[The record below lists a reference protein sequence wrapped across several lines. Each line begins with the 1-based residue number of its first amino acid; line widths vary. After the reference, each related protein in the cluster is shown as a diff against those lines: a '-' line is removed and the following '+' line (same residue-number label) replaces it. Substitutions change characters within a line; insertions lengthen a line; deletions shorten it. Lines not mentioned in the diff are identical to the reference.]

1 MIDRRD
7 FLKFA
12 GAVIPSWGLIPIAS
26 AQTSLYT
33 GPIYIG
39 VHASG
44 GIDASS
50 WFDPRETDP
59 TMNNYAA
66 AGTPA
71 VVAGKIRAAPMGN
84 NATFVQRYFQQML
97 VLNGVN
103 SETNSHD
110 DGTRAHATGMLAMNY
125 PNLSEL
131 FAYTHGKSLPMPWLN
146 GGGMSTSV
154 GLSPAVPMPDGNNF
168 RTLLSPNSASATND
182 FMKAGDIEK
191 VLAARGERLK
201 AQQTA
206 GTLIPRAAGV
216 NAQFDGA
223 TNSRALL
230 RRVSEFLPATFD
242 NAAHVGLVAAQSGIT
257 ASLQFSSGGFDGHGQ
272 LAQSYNGANGS
283 LTRLTDLL
291 DYILTRSGQ
300 LGIADRVVIRVYSE
314 FGRTPLNNGN
324 GKDHWPPGC
333 QVIIPGT
340 PKPWCNRVVG
350 ATGPRHQQL
359 RIDPKTGAVDPV
371 NGKVMAP
378 RHVHHA
384 MRKYLGI
391 TSVDPKYA
399 LPVPAAEEFD
409 IFNPGMNTDYP
420 YL

>member
-26 AQTSLYT
+26 AQSSLYT

-59 TMNNYAA
+59 TMNAYAA

-71 VVAGKIRAAPMGN
+71 VVAGNIRAAPMGN
-84 NATFVQRYFQQML
+84 NGPFLQRYFQQML

-131 FAYTHGKSLPMPWLN
+131 FAYTHAKDKPMPWLN
-146 GGGMSTSV
+146 AGGMGTSV

-168 RTLLSPNSASATND
+168 RTLLSPNSANATSD
-182 FMKAGDIEK
+182 FMKAGDVEK
-191 VLAARGERLK
+191 VLAARAERLK

-206 GTLIPRAAGV
+206 GNLIPRAAGI
-216 NAQFDGA
+216 NAQFDSA
-223 TNSRALL
+223 SNSRALL

-242 NAAHVGLVAAQSGIT
+242 NAAHVGLVAAQAGIT
-257 ASLQFSSGGFDGHGQ
+257 ATLQFSSGGFDGHSQ
-272 LAQSYNGANGS
+272 IAQSYAQA
-283 LTRLTDLL
+283 LPRLTDLL

-314 FGRTPLNNGN
+314 FGRTPLNNSM
-324 GKDHWPPGC
+324 GKDHWAPGC

-371 NGKVMAP
+371 NGKVMTP

-409 IFNPGMNTDYP
+409 IFNPAMTTGYVN
-420 YL
+420 L